1 MVDEFKNNSSAI
13 EEGVTEDD
21 AKQACTLC
29 LNDFKKSALTPFD
42 LNKDGREY
50 LLCSTCLSKVNGT
63 YQNPQGS
70 GPATFTTAGGG
81 NFDIFTTA
89 GGGNFDIFTTVGGE
103 NFDVM
108 RPTRHGDSLCSKCL
122 LFLLVTSILSL
133 VAFIF
138 FGVRYFPTPKWK
150 SIEGTINKPCQ
161 VEYEI
166 DGQLYTHTTKFNC
179 EELGPYKLKY
189 NPKDPSDAISAGL
202 QDQDEIMLIFTGLL
216 VFIGYLVIVTYFCQ
230 RYDVVP
236 MLKRTCRRS

>member
-1 MVDEFKNNSSAI
+1 MADEFKDNSGSTI
-13 EEGVTEDD
+13 EDGVTEDKD
-21 AKQACTLC
+21 IKQACTLC
-29 LNDFKKSALTPFD
+29 LYEFKKSTLTPFD

-50 LLCSTCLSKVNGT
+50 PLCRTCLSKVNGT
-63 YQNPQGS
+63 YGGSDENPQEVY
-70 GPATFTTAGGG
+70 GPA
-81 NFDIFTTA
+81 IFLDTPA
-89 GGGNFDIFTTVGGE
+89 GGE
-103 NFDVM
+103 NFDLDFM
-108 RPTRHGDSLCSKCL
+108 RPSRHGASLWSNCLAYL
-122 LFLLVTSILSL
+122 LFIWIICLAPFIL
-133 VAFIF
+133 
-138 FGVRYFPTPKWK
+138 FGVKYFPTLKWK
-150 SIEGTINKPCQ
+150 SIEGTINKPCL